1 MAERRRRV
9 FWITAGTLVVAI
21 GGLLVAKALAFDP
34 KDVQDE
40 LKARLAEYQRLPEDD
55 FLKRDVFLHE
65 LLDNPSYQEHAKA
78 LYRDIER
85 IHAKIHERAM
95 LELEAKKT
103 VAPFLA
109 RCKDLARLSPEEVR
123 LLDDESR
130 SHLLNYGST
139 RQGAPLR
146 DVQTQLKALLEKQV
160 RIEPKEIL
168 ALQKDVIKLTDAGRF
183 KEASELIANFRK
195 RAGSNDYD
203 RQLRDL
209 EAMVARKGAAA
220 VKPR

>member
-1 MAERRRRV
+1 MTGRRHRL
-9 FWITAGTLVVAI
+9 FWAAAATLGVAI
-21 GGLLVAKALAFDP
+21 GGLLVANALAFDP

-40 LKARLAEYQRLPEDD
+40 LQARLAEYQRIPEDD

-65 LLDNPSYQEHAKA
+65 LLDNPSYRDHAKA
-78 LYRDIER
+78 LTRDVER
-85 IHAKIHERAM
+85 THARIHERAM

-109 RCKDLARLSPEEVR
+109 RCKDLSRLSPEEVR
-123 LLDDESR
+123 LLYDESR

-139 RQGAPLR
+139 RQGPPLR
-146 DVQTQLKALLEKQV
+146 DVQAGLKALLEKQV
-160 RIEPKEIL
+160 RTDPKEIIE
-168 ALQKDVIKLTDAGRF
+168 LQKEVIKLTDAGRF
-183 KEASELIANFRK
+183 KEASELMGNFRK
-195 RAGSNDYD
+195 RPDILIYD